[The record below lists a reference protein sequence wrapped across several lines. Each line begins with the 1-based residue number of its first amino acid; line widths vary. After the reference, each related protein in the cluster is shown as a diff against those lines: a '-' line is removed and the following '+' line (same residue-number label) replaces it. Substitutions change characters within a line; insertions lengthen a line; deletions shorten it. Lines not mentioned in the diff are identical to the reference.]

1 MTVLIRGMEMPVT
14 CCQCK
19 EMVYNPEI
27 KWEQAGKEEEGGWVC
42 LLTGELIDNTKREE
56 HCPLIEVPT
65 PHGRLI
71 DADAFDSIKYE
82 IPTTLSQR
90 YEQGFHDG
98 VNYVQHLIIDAPTV
112 IEAEEG

>member
-1 MTVLIRGMEMPVT
+1 MTILIKGMEMPVT

-56 HCPLIEVPT
+56 HCPLVEVPT

-71 DADAFDSIKYE
+71 DADELIKHDHQYYE
-82 IPTTLSQR
+82 YLSDD
-90 YEQGFHDG
+90 F
-98 VNYVQHLIIDAPTV
+98 YVLVRDIENAPTV
-112 IEAEEG
+112 IEAEE

>member
-1 MTVLIRGMEMPVT
+1 MTILIKGMEMPVT

-65 PHGRLI
+65 PHGRLL
-71 DADAFDSIKYE
+71 DADAIFEQWYQLNFDRKISDG
-82 IPTTLSQR
+82 TLA
-90 YEQGFHDG
+90 YWNVLLGE
-98 VNYVQHLIIDAPTV
+98 APTV
-112 IEAEEG
+112 IEAEEVTE

>member
-1 MTVLIRGMEMPVT
+1 MSVLVKGMEMPIT

-19 EMVYNPEI
+19 LMVYNPEI
-27 KWEQAGKEEEGGWVC
+27 KWEQAGREECGAWVC

-71 DADAFDSIKYE
+71 DADALLKDVHKMHYGNGGLLTEGQIE
-82 IPTTLSQR
+82 T
-90 YEQGFHDG
+90 
-98 VNYVQHLIIDAPTV
+98 APTV
-112 IEAEEG
+112 IEAEEADND

>member
-1 MTVLIRGMEMPVT
+1 MSILIKGMEMPVT

-71 DADAFDSIKYE
+71 DADAYIELTGWLMAFV
-82 IPTTLSQR
+82 LR
-90 YEQGFHDG
+90 
-98 VNYVQHLIIDAPTV
+98 DAPTV
-112 IEAEEG
+112 IEAEEADE

>member
-1 MTVLIRGMEMPVT
+1 MSILIKGMEMPVT

-71 DADAFDSIKYE
+71 DADDFDSRIRAAGGLADEELTDDFK
-82 IPTTLSQR
+82 
-90 YEQGFHDG
+90 DG
-98 VNYVQHLIIDAPTV
+98 VLSVLTLMKTQNTV
-112 IEAEEG
+112 IEAEK